1 MCAFT
6 SRHWFFFGSSHRIF
20 ISQHTY
26 INRKA
31 SVKKNVSFENN
42 ARGASTMKDPDADL
56 PAAPGG
62 LCLEV
67 AILAPE
73 CDLGRWEAQSGQV
86 KDRS

>member
-1 MCAFT
+1 
-6 SRHWFFFGSSHRIF
+6 
-20 ISQHTY
+20 
-26 INRKA
+26 
-31 SVKKNVSFENN
+31 
-42 ARGASTMKDPDADL
+42 MKDPDADL

-86 KDRS
+86 EDGS